1 MIATL
6 VILFCLAVTCYAGRP
21 DPEMDGAIDASVA
34 NLKKVI
40 SNRQA
45 LANSLGVTTAADDL
59 WTASAYKNIG
69 LMLQSKGIRQHLGGD
84 RLQREALDNYDLALS
99 IDKGRTPSLNVQ
111 ILYLRGMLLKMM
123 GLGQESL
130 DSLAKLE
137 NDYRLSDHDKS
148 ALFFQRADTLQMLG
162 RSKEASQNFRKSLQL
177 RPCRT
182 ERYYQ
187 YVNACKDVPTFSK
200 QDWLDVLDEI
210 QRKLKACEAKM
221 NAPEGDSRFKTL
233 GMAGEANGDDSD
245 EEDEDELAGLNL
257 VAQTG
262 TAVENDVKESFLIF
276 DDHEKEDGI
285 SGVNSAVY
293 WALYIAAENA
303 GRSALAWWYLEHANS
318 LEKSLRAVKFD
329 PKDATTQATQVLSAF
344 TPELLD
350 SLAYMKGKASRVPI
364 FIVGFMRYTKDALF
378 VSYHCEL
385 YHLYPGYSMSRHHI
399 AILLLY
405 PLTNTAFSLSFP
417 ALSRV
422 R

>member
-1 MIATL
+1 MIGTFVL
-6 VILFCLAVTCYAGRP
+6 LLCLAVACFAGRP

-84 RLQREALDNYDLALS
+84 RLQREALENYDLALS
-99 IDKGRTPSLNVQ
+99 IDKGRTTSLNVQ

-137 NDYRLSDHDKS
+137 NDYSLSDHDKS

-200 QDWLDVLDEI
+200 QDWQDVLDEI
-210 QRKLKACEAKM
+210 QRKLKECEAKM
-221 NAPEGDSRFKTL
+221 STPEGEDRFKSI
-233 GMAGEANGDDSD
+233 GMVGEVNSDDSD
-245 EEDEDELAGLNL
+245 EEDEDEIAGLNL
-257 VAQTG
+257 VARTG
-262 TAVENDVKESFLIF
+262 TAAENSLKESFLIF

-293 WALYIAAENA
+293 WALYIAAESA

-329 PKDATTQATQVLSAF
+329 QNDATMQATQVLSAF

-350 SLAYMKGKASRVPI
+350 SLAFMKGKSSRVPI
-364 FIVGFMRYTKDALF
+364 FIVGFMRYGQ
-378 VSYHCEL
+378 E
-385 YHLYPGYSMSRHHI
+385 
-399 AILLLY
+399 
-405 PLTNTAFSLSFP
+405 
-417 ALSRV
+417 
-422 R
+422 